1 MNGKMQKDMI
11 RFGIALA
18 IFCGVGAGS
27 LAFTYQG
34 TLPNILAQAKLEEEK
49 ASRLVMPGVDF
60 TRRDD
65 LVAKAATQFPDY
77 MSQGN
82 GMIFEGKKDG
92 KTVGAVIQLASRGY
106 GGPVRI
112 AVAIQSGKVT
122 GVTIV
127 EHKETPGLGSN
138 IKDDPGFVKQ
148 FGGKTTADP
157 LEVKKDVQ
165 AITGATKSSRAV
177 AAGVKAALAV
187 YASVY
192 GGTTK

>member
-1 MNGKMQKDMI
+1 MNAKTQKDMI
-11 RFGIALA
+11 RFGIALM
-18 IFCGVGAGS
+18 IFCAVGAGS

-34 TLPNILAQAKLEEEK
+34 TQPKILAQAKIEEEK
-49 ASRLVMPGVDF
+49 ASRLVMPDVEF

-65 LVAKAATQFPDY
+65 LVAKAAAQFPEY
-77 MSQGN
+77 MGQGS
-82 GMIFEGKKDG
+82 GIFEGKRDG

-112 AVAIQSGKVT
+112 AVAIQDGKVT

-127 EHKETPGLGSN
+127 DHKETPGLGSN
-138 IKDDPGFVKQ
+138 VKDNPAFVKQ
-148 FGGKTTADP
+148 FIGKTTSDP

-177 AAGVKAALAV
+177 ATGVKAALAV